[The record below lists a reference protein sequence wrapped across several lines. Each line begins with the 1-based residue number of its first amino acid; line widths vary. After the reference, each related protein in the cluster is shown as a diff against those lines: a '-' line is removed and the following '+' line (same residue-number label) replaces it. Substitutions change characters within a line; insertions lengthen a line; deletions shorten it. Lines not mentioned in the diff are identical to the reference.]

1 MEFESFEQAL
11 HSCMTLEDG
20 SSEQKEAM
28 IYCLKHA
35 PADLRAMLGKR
46 LGLVDDNDNHDCGCG
61 CNPARHGRW
70 GFVPQ
75 ESSENLKPIILE
87 V

>member
-35 PADLRAMLGKR
+35 PADLRTMLGKR
-46 LGLVDDNDNHDCGCG
+46 LMLTDEDDEQDCSCG
-61 CNPARHGRW
+61 HRD
-70 GFVPQ
+70 
-75 ESSENLKPIILE
+75 
-87 V
+87 